1 MAEKTLISY
10 ETYGITVT
18 SLRVIYTTAVKS
30 QDFFLADLTGF
41 RIVYKP
47 DLRQFFI
54 GLFFLVIICLKFF
67 QHSFVVY
74 IAIFGFLLLYTLVL
88 KKHVKVIGKNNSLL
102 IKVQGLKTKELAELL
117 SVISLAEENLNG
129 KVN

>member
-1 MAEKTLISY
+1 MTEETLIYY

-18 SLRVIYTTAVKS
+18 SLRVIYTTAVKR
-30 QDFFLADLTGF
+30 QEFFLAGLTGF
-41 RIVYKP
+41 KMVYKP
-47 DLRQFFI
+47 DLWQFFI
-54 GLFFLVIICLKFF
+54 GLFFLVIICLGFI
-67 QHSFVVY
+67 QHSFVIY

-102 IKVQGLKTKELAELL
+102 MKVHGLKTKDLAELL